1 MPAPE
6 AAPTRK
12 RRTIPPDPFGHDPQF
27 HARLRPIAAFLYRRY
42 WRVRTD
48 GLEHIPESG
57 PALLVGNH
65 SGGIPLD
72 AVMIGAA
79 VDLEHPQHRLV
90 RFLYD
95 RFVAGMPLVGDF
107 YRRLGSVVASFENA
121 HTLLAHGHLVGIF
134 PEGVAGVAKGIG
146 QRYRLQP
153 FHTSFVRLS
162 LQLRVPIIPTAV
174 VGAEET
180 YPVIGKWQRLGPLQE
195 LLNVPYVPV
204 TPLFPLFGILGVVP
218 LPTRWHIRFGAP
230 IRPYEERRRGARLPP
245 ERTLRQLADQTRLHI
260 QKMLHTLLAERESIF

>member
-1 MPAPE
+1 MPASATSSP
-6 AAPTRK
+6 RR
-12 RRTIPPDPFGHDPQF
+12 RRTPKPDPFGFDPEF
-27 HARLRPIAAFLYRRY
+27 LARARPIAEFFYRRY

-48 GLEHIPESG
+48 GLEHIPSSG

-72 AVMIGAA
+72 AAMIGAA
-79 VDLEHPQHRLV
+79 VDLEHPERRLV

-95 RFVAGMPLVGDF
+95 RFVAAMPMVGEF
-107 YRRLGSVVASFENA
+107 YDRMGSVVASFDNA
-121 HTLLAHGHLVGIF
+121 RALLEQGHVVGIF

-162 LQLRVPIIPTAV
+162 IELRVPIIPTAV

-180 YPVIGKWQRLGPLQE
+180 YPVIGKLQRLGPLKE
-195 LLNVPYVPV
+195 LLNIPYLPV
-204 TPLFPLFGILGVVP
+204 TPLFPLFGILGAVP

-230 IRPYEERRRGARLPP
+230 IRPYENRRPSKRQPP
-245 ERTLRQLADQTRLHI
+245 RQTLHRLADQTRLQI
-260 QKMLHTLLAERESIF
+260 QTMLHTLLAERESMF